1 MGCVSAP
8 FTIMTFRQFID
19 GLKDFGSIVGILVTL
34 FGVITGIFKPI
45 RKRFITWLRKVVST
59 DEQDTEIKKSR
70 GEIQNLTKAVNDW
83 VAQQKEHN
91 SGVDKRLD
99 ELVDQNTQLRHANY
113 YTLGNVIREVY
124 HENKAAKR
132 LSEHDYDLCDKVY
145 KLYHDEWHQNGPI
158 QAMWEEMQTWEK
170 IFS

>member
-1 MGCVSAP
+1 
-8 FTIMTFRQFID
+8 MTFERFIEV
-19 GLKDFGSIVGILVTL
+19 LKDIGSVVGILVTL

-45 RKRFITWLRKVVST
+45 RRRFIAWMRKVVST
-59 DEQDTEIKKSR
+59 DEQDSEIKKTHN
-70 GEIQNLTKAVNDW
+70 GIQSLTQVVNDW
-83 VAQQKEHN
+83 VDQQKEHN
-91 SGVDKRLD
+91 AGVDKRLD
-99 ELVDQNTQLRHANY
+99 ELVEQNVQLRHANY

-158 QAMWEEMQTWEK
+158 QAMWDEMKTWEK
-170 IFS
+170 IYS